1 MKLGLKL
8 DLRSVGT
15 KLFLV
20 VFLAIVVLSAGLGL
34 VSYQVSKGII
44 QEQVSSASSEAVK
57 QAADKLDF
65 LFGQYESQSRQ
76 LAVDPILRSDLETVN
91 MPDLGTVERTQA
103 EDRIRRRLDALT
115 GSDDRLVSV
124 KLIASAEGSTSTI
137 QSGSTGVRTD
147 EAIEARLK
155 QIKEADGEPVWIPTL
170 SKGFFGNISVPEF
183 TMGRLLKNMQH
194 PEAEY
199 ILLIEIKESSL
210 GTILSNLKIGNSGEV
225 RLVTASNQIVHAKD
239 SKLLEKESFIKV
251 SPAQLKGKDR
261 SFTAENE
268 QNVENLVVFQPL
280 MTSGWT
286 LLGYAPT
293 SDFLSAADRLLT
305 ITFTVIVVAII
316 LALLIGY
323 YMIRMVGKPLSKLS
337 KLMEEGERGN
347 LKVRA
352 AFKSND
358 EIGRVGQAFNQ
369 MMTRISA
376 LVEQTNSTA
385 LKVLGTAEELAAAS
399 KSTSQAA
406 GEIAAATHEIAQ
418 GTSNLAIEA
427 EKESQIADD
436 IGAKMDKVNAAN
448 VSMGESADRAIA
460 VSVQGTEYMKELVDK
475 TGTASKMTDL
485 IQENSA
491 KLTRSTASI
500 QSILAPMVEMTKQTN
515 ILSLNASIEAA
526 RAGAAGRGFS
536 IIADEIR
543 TLAQQSNESI
553 QSVSNI
559 TNQIQQDIEHTV
571 EVLNKVSPLFDE
583 QLESVREA
591 SSFFT
596 SVREEMEQFYSHIE
610 NSSGSVKEL
619 SDSQYILG
627 DSISSVSAVVEETSA
642 STQQVASMS
651 SEQFKVSEQLVAL
664 SVQLERLAEDLKK
677 SLTGFNT

>member
-1 MKLGLKL
+1 MKLGSKIGWQ
-8 DLRSVGT
+8 SVGT

-20 VFLAIVVLSAGLGL
+20 VFIAIVVLSAGLGL

-44 QEQVSSASSEAVK
+44 QEQVSSASSEAIK

-65 LFGQYESQSRQ
+65 LFSQYESQSRQ
-76 LAVDPILRSDLETVN
+76 LAVDPILRADLVTVN
-91 MPDLGTVERTQA
+91 LPDLGTVERTQA
-103 EDRIRRRLDALT
+103 EDRIKRRLDAFT
-115 GSDDRLVSV
+115 GSDDRLTSV
-124 KLIASAEGSTSTI
+124 KLISNAEGSISSI
-137 QSGSTGVRTD
+137 QSGSAGVRTD
-147 EAIEARLK
+147 EAIQARLK
-155 QIKEADGEPVWIPTL
+155 EIKQADGEPVWIPTL
-170 SKGFFGNISVPEF
+170 NKGFFGATSVPEF

-199 ILLIEIKESSL
+199 ILLIEIKEASL

-225 RLVTASNQIVHAKD
+225 RLVTPNNQIVYAKD
-239 SKLLEKESFIKV
+239 GKLLEKESFIKV
-251 SPAQLKGKDR
+251 SPAQIKGEDR
-261 SFTAENE
+261 SFTTNNE

-280 MTSGWT
+280 ATSGWT

-347 LKVRA
+347 LQVRA
-352 AFKSND
+352 KFKNND

-369 MMTRISA
+369 MMTRISD
-376 LVEQTNSTA
+376 LVEQTNATA

-406 GEIAAATHEIAQ
+406 GEIASATQEIAQ
-418 GTSNLAIEA
+418 GASSLAIEA
-427 EKESQIADD
+427 DKESQIAED
-436 IGAKMDKVNAAN
+436 IGVKMDKVNSAN
-448 VSMGESADRAIA
+448 ASMGESADRAIA

-475 TGTASKMTDL
+475 TGAASEMTDL

-543 TLAQQSNESI
+543 SLAQQSNESI

-559 TNQIQQDIEHTV
+559 TDQIQQDIENTV

-596 SVREEMEQFYSHIE
+596 SVRGEMEQFYKHIE
-610 NSSGSVKEL
+610 NSSESVREL
-619 SDSQYILG
+619 SESQYILG
-627 DSISSVSAVVEETSA
+627 DSISSVSAVVEQTSA

>member
-1 MKLGLKL
+1 MKSGFKLGWQ
-8 DLRSVGT
+8 SVGT
-15 KLFLV
+15 KLFLI
-20 VFLAIVVLSAGLGL
+20 VFIAIVVLSAGLGL

-44 QEQVSSASSEAVK
+44 QEQVSSASSEAIK

-65 LFGQYESQSRQ
+65 LFSQYEAASRQ
-76 LAVDPILRSDLETVN
+76 LAVDPILRADLVTVN
-91 MPDLGTVERTQA
+91 LPELGIVERTQA
-103 EDRIRRRLDALT
+103 EDRIKRRLDAFT
-115 GSDDRLVSV
+115 GSDDRLNSV
-124 KLIASAEGSTSTI
+124 KLISSTKGSTSSF
-137 QSGSTGVRTD
+137 QSGIAGVRTD
-147 EAIEARLK
+147 EAIEARMK

-170 SKGFFGNISVPEF
+170 NKGFFGATSVPEF

-225 RLVTASNQIVHAKD
+225 RLVTAGNQIVHAKD
-239 SKLLEKESFIKV
+239 SKLLEKESFVKI

-261 SFTAENE
+261 SFTANNE

-280 MTSGWT
+280 ATSGWT
-286 LLGYAPT
+286 LMGYAPT

-305 ITFTVIVVAII
+305 ITFIVIVVAII
-316 LALLIGY
+316 LALFIGY

-337 KLMEEGERGN
+337 KLMEEGENGN
-347 LKVRA
+347 LQVRA
-352 AFKSND
+352 KFKSND
-358 EIGRVGQAFNQ
+358 EIGRVGQAFNR
-369 MMTRISA
+369 MMTRISD
-376 LVEQTNSTA
+376 LVEQTNATA
-385 LKVLGTAEELAAAS
+385 LKVLGTAEALASAS

-406 GEIAAATHEIAQ
+406 GEIAAATQEIAQ
-418 GTSNLAIEA
+418 GASSLAVEA
-427 EKESQIADD
+427 DRESQIAED
-436 IGAKMDKVNAAN
+436 IGVKMDKVNVAN
-448 VSMGESADRAIA
+448 TSMGESADRAIA
-460 VSVQGTEYMKELVDK
+460 VSVQGTEYMRELVDK
-475 TGTASKMTDL
+475 TGAASQMTDL

-491 KLTRSTASI
+491 KLTKSTASI
-500 QSILAPMVEMTKQTN
+500 QSILAPMIEMTKQTN

-543 TLAQQSNESI
+543 SLAQQSNESI

-559 TNQIQQDIEHTV
+559 TEQIQQDIENTV

-596 SVREEMEQFYSHIE
+596 SVREEMEQFYKHIE
-610 NSSGSVKEL
+610 NSSESVKEL
-619 SDSQYILG
+619 SESQYILG

-642 STQQVASMS
+642 STEQVASMS